1 MTVGDF
7 RSKVDAQIALQ
18 SIIRDFPTAF
28 IVKEKMRF
36 PVVSDKVRYTVDT
49 VRVLKQLPSPAIVEQ
64 SSEE

>member
-1 MTVGDF
+1 M
-7 RSKVDAQIALQ
+7 QC
-18 SIIRDFPTAF
+18 IIRDFPTAF

>member
-7 RSKVDAQIALQ
+7 RTKVDAQIALQ

-36 PVVSDKVRYTVDT
+36 PVVSDKVRYYVDT
-49 VRVLKQLPSPAIVEQ
+49 VRVLRPIPGYNAVEQ
-64 SSEE
+64 